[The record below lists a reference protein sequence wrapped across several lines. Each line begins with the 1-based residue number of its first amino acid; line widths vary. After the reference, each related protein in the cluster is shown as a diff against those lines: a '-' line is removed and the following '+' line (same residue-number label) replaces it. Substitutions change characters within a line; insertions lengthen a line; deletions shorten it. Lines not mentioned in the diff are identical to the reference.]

1 MKPKKKEKEI
11 TIHTDNKPN
20 KHKEKKKNYILQQP
34 IIHIDF
40 YCNKQLYIHTT
51 RRMSV
56 SITKEFY
63 HSSESTFRTRTTS
76 DHILSRIDHR
86 AS

>member
-1 MKPKKKEKEI
+1 MKPKKNKKEV

-20 KHKEKKKNYILQQP
+20 RHKEKKNYILQQP
-34 IIHIDF
+34 IIHIYF
-40 YCNKQLYIHTT
+40 YCNKQLCIHTT

-76 DHILSRIDHR
+76 DHILSRIDQR